1 MGKTM
6 KFIDFYKNNIIQH
19 ELINKYNIVT
29 KKSSL
34 FINCK
39 CIVSIRLP
47 FFNHKN
53 LLSLILS
60 LELLLKSKFYY
71 KLVYS
76 EGKFILLN
84 IILEKKKLFFF
95 FLWFNRNKKKIV
107 NILLIMT
114 ICYLKN
120 RLKN

>member
-1 MGKTM
+1 M

-95 FLWFNRNKKKIV
+95 FFLFGLIVIKKKIV